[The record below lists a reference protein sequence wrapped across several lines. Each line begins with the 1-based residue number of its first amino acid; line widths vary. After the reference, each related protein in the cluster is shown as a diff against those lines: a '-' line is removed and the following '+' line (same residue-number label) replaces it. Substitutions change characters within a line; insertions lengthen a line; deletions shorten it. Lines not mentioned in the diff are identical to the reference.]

1 MPRHRWLFLFAL
13 LSLAA
18 LPLWSGSV
26 PRSAAQ
32 SAPASEVY
40 AEAVGQANLR
50 VGPGVEYAQ
59 VGAIA
64 SGTSYRVLARHVYV
78 PWLRLDVPGIAEAW
92 VFADLVT
99 VTGSLADVPQVSTF
113 PPLDAP
119 PATPTPTLAQAAP
132 AGGAPASHT
141 PTPTP
146 SLTPTL
152 SGPLATTLG
161 EANLR
166 FGPDLSYPVIV
177 RVAEGTSF
185 RVIERHAL
193 VPWLRVALPES
204 PTGSGWLFSE
214 VVEISGDLTS
224 VPVTEAT
231 VFNYPTLTPTPQT
244 VVVSG
249 APWDDAPVAAGH
261 LADTLGVAMHEYL
274 LTQGFAPTGD
284 RIASVFLLDLR
295 TGDTFTLNGGV
306 AYGGMSLT
314 KIPILVTYF
323 LAHDGPLSRDDAF
336 LVADTMMCSEN
347 LTTNELLAQIGD
359 GDAVR
364 GAGRVTATMQQLG
377 LGGTFILR
385 PYTVREGEPVIEV
398 GTITT
403 GADQSRTLPD
413 PTNQIVPADLGWLLA
428 SIYQCAQGEG
438 GLLLEHFPD
447 AFTVQE
453 CRQMLTA
460 LDANAVGVF
469 LEAGVPSSARVLH
482 KHGWI
487 GDTHGDAGLIIG
499 PESAYVLVA
508 ALYGRD
514 WLEFE
519 LSAPVIGE
527 LSRLAWNALNPSEPL
542 AEIASRVVP
551 ADCDPWADPVMA
563 ALLAP
568 SLPGIE

>member
-1 MPRHRWLFLFAL
+1 MPRHGWLFLLAL
-13 LSLAA
+13 LSLVAVPFWPGGA
-18 LPLWSGSV
+18 

-32 SAPASEVY
+32 PAPAQEVY
-40 AEAVGQANLR
+40 AEAIGQANLR
-50 VGPGVEYAQ
+50 AGPGVEYAQ
-59 VGAIA
+59 VGVIA
-64 SGTSYRVLARHVYV
+64 SGTRYRVLARHVYV
-78 PWLRLDVPGIAEAW
+78 PWLRLNVPGIAEAW

-99 VTGSLADVPQVSTF
+99 VTGNLADVPAVSAF

-119 PATPTPTLAQAAP
+119 PVTPTPALVAPARDAPASATPT
-132 AGGAPASHT
+132 
-141 PTPTP
+141 
-146 SLTPTL
+146 LTPTL

-204 PTGSGWLFSE
+204 PTGSGWLYSE
-214 VVEISGDLTS
+214 VVEISGDLSS
-224 VPVTEAT
+224 VPVTEAS

-244 VVVSG
+244 VVVGG
-249 APWDDAPVAAGH
+249 APWDGAPLAAGR
-261 LADTLGVAMHEYL
+261 LAGSLGMAMHEYL
-274 LTQGFAPTGD
+274 LSQGFAPTGD
-284 RIASVFLLDLR
+284 QIASVFLLDLR
-295 TGDTFTLNGGV
+295 TGDTFTLNGDV

-323 LAHDGPLSRDDAF
+323 LVHDGPLSRDDAF

-347 LTTNELLAQIGD
+347 LTTNELLAQIGG
-359 GDAVR
+359 GDARR

-385 PYTVREGEPVIEV
+385 PYTIREGEPVIEV

-447 AFTVQE
+447 AITVHE

-469 LEAGVPSSARVLH
+469 LEAGVPPGARVLH

-487 GDTHGDAGLIIG
+487 GDTHGDAGLVIG
-499 PESAYVLVA
+499 PDAAYALVV

-527 LSRLAWNALNPSEPL
+527 LSRLAWNALNPSAPL

-551 ADCDPWADPVMA
+551 AECDPWADPVMA

>member
-1 MPRHRWLFLFAL
+1 MPRHGWLFLFVLLNLVAL
-13 LSLAA
+13 SWLGGAPHPS
-18 LPLWSGSV
+18 
-26 PRSAAQ
+26 AQ
-32 SAPASEVY
+32 SAPAPEVY

-50 VGPGVEYAQ
+50 AGPGVEYAQ

-64 SGTSYRVLARHVYV
+64 SGMRYRVLARHVYV
-78 PWLRLDVPGIAEAW
+78 PWLHLDVPGIAEAW

-99 VTGSLADVPQVSTF
+99 VTGSLADVPGVSTF

-119 PATPTPTLAQAAP
+119 LATATPTLAQAAP
-132 AGGAPASHT
+132 AGATPAPST
-141 PTPTP
+141 LTPTP

-177 RVAEGTSF
+177 RVPEGTRL

-204 PTGSGWLFSE
+204 PTGSGWLYSE
-214 VVEISGDLTS
+214 IVEISGDLSS
-224 VPVTEAT
+224 VPVTEAS

-249 APWDDAPVAAGH
+249 APWDGASVAAGR
-261 LADTLGVAMHEYL
+261 LASTLGMAMHEYL
-274 LTQGFAPTGD
+274 LAQGFAPTGD
-284 RIASVFLLDLR
+284 QMASVFLLDLR

-306 AYGGMSLT
+306 AYSGMSLT

-323 LAHDGPLSRDDAF
+323 LAHDGPLSRDEAF

-359 GDAVR
+359 GDARR

-385 PYTVREGEPVIEV
+385 PYTIREGEPVIEV

-403 GADQSRTLPD
+403 GADQTRALPD
-413 PTNQIVPADLGWLLA
+413 PTNQIVPAELGWLLA
-428 SIYQCAQGEG
+428 GIYHCAQGEG
-438 GLLLEHFPD
+438 GLLLERFPD
-447 AFTVQE
+447 SFTVQE

-469 LEAGVPSSARVLH
+469 LEAGVPPGTRVLH

-487 GDTHGDAGLIIG
+487 GDTHGDAGLVIG
-499 PESAYVLVA
+499 PESAYVLVMV
-508 ALYGRD
+508 LYGRD

-519 LSAPVIGE
+519 LSAPILGE
-527 LSRLAWNALNPSEPL
+527 LSRLAWNALNPSAPL
-542 AEIASRVVP
+542 AEVASRIVP
-551 ADCDPWADPVMA
+551 AECDPWADPVMA

>member
-1 MPRHRWLFLFAL
+1 MSRHGWLFLLAL
-13 LSLAA
+13 LSLVAA
-18 LPLWSGSV
+18 PFWPGSALHT
-26 PRSAAQ
+26 SAQ
-32 SAPASEVY
+32 SAPAPQVY
-40 AEAVGQANLR
+40 AEAIGQANLR
-50 VGPGVEYAQ
+50 AGPGVEYAQ
-59 VGAIA
+59 EGAIA
-64 SGTSYRVLARHVYV
+64 GGTRYRVLARHVYV

-99 VTGSLADVPQVSTF
+99 VTGSLADVPGVSAF

-119 PATPTPTLAQAAP
+119 TATATPTPGAPAGDAPVPATPTLM
-132 AGGAPASHT
+132 
-141 PTPTP
+141 
-146 SLTPTL
+146 PTL

-166 FGPDLSYPVIV
+166 FGPDIQYPVIV
-177 RVAEGTSF
+177 RVPAGTSL

-204 PTGSGWLFSE
+204 PTGSGWVYSDI
-214 VVEISGDLTS
+214 VEISGDLGS
-224 VPVTEAT
+224 VPVTEAS
-231 VFNYPTLTPTPQT
+231 VFGYPTLTPTPQT
-244 VVVSG
+244 VVVGG
-249 APWDDAPVAAGH
+249 APWGGAPVAAGR
-261 LADTLGVAMHEYL
+261 LADTLGLAMHEYL
-274 LTQGFAPTGD
+274 LSQGFAPAGD

-306 AYGGMSLT
+306 AYSGMSLT
-314 KIPILVTYF
+314 KIPILMTYF
-323 LAHDGPLSRDDAF
+323 QHHDGPLSRDDAF

-347 LTTNELLAQIGD
+347 LTTNALLAQIGD
-359 GDAVR
+359 GDARR

-385 PYTVREGEPVIEV
+385 PYTIREGEPVIEV
-398 GTITT
+398 GTIIT
-403 GADQSRTLPD
+403 GADQARTLSD

-438 GLLLEHFPD
+438 GLLLERFPD
-447 AFTVQE
+447 AFTVHE
-453 CRQMLTA
+453 CRQMLAA

-469 LEAGVPSSARVLH
+469 LEAGVPSGARVLH

-487 GDTHGDAGLIIG
+487 GDTHGDAGLVIG
-499 PESAYVLVA
+499 PESAYVLVV

-519 LSAPVIGE
+519 RSAPIIGE
-527 LSRLAWNALNPSEPL
+527 LSRLAWNALNPSAPL
-542 AEIASRVVP
+542 AEVASHVVP
-551 ADCDPWADPVMA
+551 AECDPWADPVMA

>member
-1 MPRHRWLFLFAL
+1 MPRHGWLFLLAL
-13 LSLAA
+13 LSLVAVPFWPGGA
-18 LPLWSGSV
+18 

-32 SAPASEVY
+32 SAPTQEVY
-40 AEAVGQANLR
+40 AEAIGQANLR
-50 VGPGVEYAQ
+50 AGPGVEYAQ
-59 VGAIA
+59 VGVIA
-64 SGTSYRVLARHVYV
+64 SGTRYRVLARHVYV
-78 PWLRLDVPGIAEAW
+78 PWLRLNVPGIAEAW

-99 VTGSLADVPQVSTF
+99 VTGSLADVLAVSAF

-119 PATPTPTLAQAAP
+119 PVTPTPALVAPAGDAPASATPT
-132 AGGAPASHT
+132 
-141 PTPTP
+141 
-146 SLTPTL
+146 LTPTL

-177 RVAEGTSF
+177 RVPEGTSL

-204 PTGSGWLFSE
+204 PTGSGWLYSE
-214 VVEISGDLTS
+214 VVEISGDLSS
-224 VPVTEAT
+224 VPVTEAS

-244 VVVSG
+244 VVVGG
-249 APWDDAPVAAGH
+249 APWDGAPVAAGR
-261 LADTLGVAMHEYL
+261 LAGTLGMAMHEYL
-274 LTQGFAPTGD
+274 LAQGFAPTGD
-284 RIASVFLLDLR
+284 QIASVFLLDLR
-295 TGDTFTLNGGV
+295 TGDTFTLNGDV
-306 AYGGMSLT
+306 AYSGMSLT

-323 LAHDGPLSRDDAF
+323 LEHDGPLSRDDAF

-347 LTTNELLAQIGD
+347 LTTNELLAQIGG
-359 GDAVR
+359 GDALR

-385 PYTVREGEPVIEV
+385 PYTIREGEPVIEV

-403 GADQSRTLPD
+403 GADQTRTLPD
-413 PTNQIVPADLGWLLA
+413 STNQIVPADLGWLLA

-447 AFTVQE
+447 AITVHE

-469 LEAGVPSSARVLH
+469 LEAGVPPGARVLH

-487 GDTHGDAGLIIG
+487 GDTHGDAGLVIG
-499 PESAYVLVA
+499 PDAAYVLVV
-508 ALYGRD
+508 ALYGRG

-519 LSAPVIGE
+519 RSAPVVGE
-527 LSRLAWNALNPSEPL
+527 LSRLAWNALNPSAPL

-551 ADCDPWADPVMA
+551 AECDPWADPVMA

>member
-1 MPRHRWLFLFAL
+1 MPRHGWLFLLTL

-18 LPLWSGSV
+18 IPLWPGSA
-26 PRSAAQ
+26 PRTAAQ
-32 SAPASEVY
+32 SAPLREVY
-40 AEAVGQANLR
+40 AEAIGQANLR
-50 VGPGVEYAQ
+50 AGPGVEYAQ

-64 SGTSYRVLARHVYV
+64 SGTRYRVLARHVYV
-78 PWLRLDVPGIAEAW
+78 PWLRLDVPGGAEAW

-99 VTGSLADVPQVSTF
+99 VTGSLADVPQVSAF
-113 PPLDAP
+113 PPVDAS
-119 PATPTPTLAQAAP
+119 PATPTPALIAP
-132 AGGAPASHT
+132 SGDAPVSST

-146 SLTPTL
+146 FLTPTL

-204 PTGSGWLFSE
+204 PTGSGWLYSE
-214 VVEISGDLTS
+214 VVEISGDLGS
-224 VPVTEAT
+224 VPVTET
-231 VFNYPTLTPTPQT
+231 SVFSYPTLTPTPQT
-244 VVVSG
+244 VVVGG
-249 APWDDAPVAAGH
+249 APWDSAPVAAGR
-261 LADTLGVAMHEYL
+261 LAGTLGATMHEYL
-274 LTQGFAPTGD
+274 LAQGFAPTGD
-284 RIASVFLLDLR
+284 QIASVFLLDLR
-295 TGDTFTLNGGV
+295 TGDTFTLNGDV
-306 AYGGMSLT
+306 AYSGMSLT

-347 LTTNELLAQIGD
+347 LTTNELLAQIGG
-359 GDAVR
+359 GDALR

-377 LGGTFILR
+377 LGGTFIMR
-385 PYTVREGEPVIEV
+385 PYTIREGEPALDV
-398 GTITT
+398 GTIIT
-403 GADQSRTLPD
+403 GADQSRTRPD

-438 GLLLEHFPD
+438 GLLLERFPN

-469 LEAGVPSSARVLH
+469 LEAGVPLSARVLH

-487 GDTHGDAGLIIG
+487 GDTHGDAGLVIG
-499 PESAYVLVA
+499 PEAAYVLVVT
-508 ALYGRD
+508 LYGRD

-527 LSRLAWNALNPSEPL
+527 LSRLAWNALNPSAPL

-551 ADCDPWADPVMA
+551 ADCDPWSDPVMA

-568 SLPGIE
+568 SLPEIE

>member
-1 MPRHRWLFLFAL
+1 MPRHGWPFLLAL
-13 LSLAA
+13 LSLVAMSFWPGNA
-18 LPLWSGSV
+18 PHTF
-26 PRSAAQ
+26 AQ
-32 SAPASEVY
+32 SAPAPEVY

-50 VGPGVEYAQ
+50 AGPGVEYAQ

-64 SGTSYRVLARHVYV
+64 SGVRYRVLARHVYV

-99 VTGSLADVPQVSTF
+99 VTGRLADVPTVSAF
-113 PPLDAP
+113 PPLDTP
-119 PATPTPTLAQAAP
+119 LATPTPAPGAP
-132 AGGAPASHT
+132 AGDALPSST
-141 PTPTP
+141 PTP
-146 SLTPTL
+146 TPTL
-152 SGPLATTLG
+152 SGPLATTRG

-166 FGPDLSYPVIV
+166 FGPDLQYPVIV
-177 RVAEGTSF
+177 RVPAGASL

-204 PTGSGWLFSE
+204 PTGSGW
-214 VVEISGDLTS
+214 VYHDIVEISGDLS
-224 VPVTEAT
+224 QVPVTEAE
-231 VFNYPTLTPTPQT
+231 VFSYPTLTPTPQT
-244 VVVSG
+244 VVVGG
-249 APWDDAPVAAGH
+249 APWDGAPAAAGR
-261 LADTLGVAMHEYL
+261 LANTLGMAMHEYL
-274 LTQGFAPTGD
+274 LAQGFAPTGD

-306 AYGGMSLT
+306 AFSGMSLT
-314 KIPILVTYF
+314 KIPVLVTYF
-323 LAHDGPLSRDDAF
+323 QSHDGPLSRDDAF

-347 LTTNELLAQIGD
+347 LTTNALLAQIGG
-359 GDAVR
+359 GDALR
-364 GAGRVTATMQQLG
+364 GARRVTATMQQLG
-377 LGGTFILR
+377 LSGTFILR
-385 PYTVREGEPVIEV
+385 PYTIREGEPAIEA

-403 GADQSRTLPD
+403 GADQVRTLPD

-438 GLLLEHFPD
+438 GLLLERFPD
-447 AFTVQE
+447 SFTVQE

-469 LEAGVPSSARVLH
+469 LEAGVPPGARVLH

-487 GDTHGDAGLIIG
+487 GDTHGDAGLVIG
-499 PESAYVLVA
+499 PESAYLLVV

-519 LSAPVIGE
+519 LSAPIIGE
-527 LSRLAWNALNPSEPL
+527 LSRLAWNALNPSAPV
-542 AEIASRVVP
+542 AEVASRVVP
-551 ADCDPWADPVMA
+551 AECDPWADPVMA